1 VFVATF
7 SSFSFFIVD
16 VCYAELVGTFVY
28 VFASD
33 AHDENLTVYYFQTKD
48 TTDSRPRGIS
58 NTSSRGS
65 GGGARVSAD
74 RYVGRGG
81 ATQFSS
87 SGGKRMLVAIFLI
100 TLLVFCYFVR
110 DKVFFDICC

>member
-1 VFVATF
+1 MSTF
-7 SSFSFFIVD
+7 SSFSFFFFIVD
-16 VCYAELVGTFVY
+16 VCCEELVDTSVY

-33 AHDENLTVYYFQTKD
+33 ADDENLTVYYFQTKD
-48 TTDSRPRGIS
+48 TTDSRPRGVS

-87 SGGKRMLVAIFLI
+87 SGGKRDACSIFLI
-100 TLLVFCYFVR
+100 KLLVLCCFVR
-110 DKVFFDICC
+110 YQVFFNICC

>member
-1 VFVATF
+1 MF
-7 SSFSFFIVD
+7 D
-16 VCYAELVGTFVY
+16 CGVY
-28 VFASD
+28 
-33 AHDENLTVYYFQTKD
+33 DENFTVFYFQTKD
-48 TTDSRPRGIS
+48 TTDSRPRGIT

-87 SGGKRMLVAIFLI
+87 SGGKLMLVAIF
-100 TLLVFCYFVR
+100 
-110 DKVFFDICC
+110 

>member
-1 VFVATF
+1 MRSRASGRRKRRCVSVTSVCFR
-7 SSFSFFIVD
+7 FSFVD
-16 VCYAELVGTFVY
+16 VCYEELVDAFVY
-28 VFASD
+28 VFASGAD
-33 AHDENLTVYYFQTKD
+33 DENFTVFCFKTKD
-48 TTDSRPRGIS
+48 TTDSRPRGLS

-87 SGGKRMLVAIFLI
+87 SGGKLMLVAIF
-100 TLLVFCYFVR
+100 
-110 DKVFFDICC
+110 